1 LINKTG
7 GLNSTNHLEKFKL
20 TTLKSKLKAFREA
33 DFTVKQDDE
42 GKLASKLKR
51 TMPKT
56 SKQSIGELSPLKPAL
71 TNNEEHVPEDP
82 RLIKKVVPLKF
93 ILNDGFSKPNERYMK
108 VKIES
113 RSASREGAILAQIKI
128 I

>member
-1 LINKTG
+1 V
-7 GLNSTNHLEKFKL
+7 
-20 TTLKSKLKAFREA
+20 KAFKRDGSRLPPYIEHLP
-33 DFTVKQDDE
+33 
-42 GKLASKLKR
+42 GKLVFD
-51 TMPKT
+51 
-56 SKQSIGELSPLKPAL
+56 
-71 TNNEEHVPEDP
+71 VPEDP